1 MNDRF
6 LEAVGVETVEQ
17 AMKDSLKSALGV
29 RRGSKIYK
37 RAELKG
43 ERKRFRAEFA
53 KVIIEESRPYIE
65 AVKTVP
71 DIQHREA
78 INRISQKLSS
88 AFSDCLCDEH
98 LRHGIA
104 QKAFNLYLKY
114 LWRLGIIIV
123 PPPHCP
129 IDWVVLTAAGIDGS
143 WTKSDDEGQ
152 YYGMDRGAQT
162 KGRSRVTLFGGLGES
177 SLVKVVVV
185 RPLVAAFG
193 LIRAVTSRIVSL
205 ALRAPNKT
213 PDA

>member
-1 MNDRF
+1 MNDCF

-53 KVIIEESRPYIE
+53 KVIIEESRPYIDAE
-65 AVKTVP
+65 KTVP

-114 LWRLGIIIV
+114 LWRLGIIVV

-129 IDWVVLTAAGIDGS
+129 IDRVVLTAAGIDGL
-143 WTKSDDEGQ
+143 WTKADDEGQ
-152 YYGMDRGAQT
+152 YMEWIEVLKSKAEA
-162 KGRSRVTLFGGLGES
+162 ES
-177 SLVKVVVV
+177 L
-185 RPLVAAFG
+185 
-193 LIRAVTSRIVSL
+193 SL
-205 ALRAPNKT
+205 AEWENEVWLKWLLGQKQKRPKRSMCLPQECQRT
-213 PDA
+213 PAG